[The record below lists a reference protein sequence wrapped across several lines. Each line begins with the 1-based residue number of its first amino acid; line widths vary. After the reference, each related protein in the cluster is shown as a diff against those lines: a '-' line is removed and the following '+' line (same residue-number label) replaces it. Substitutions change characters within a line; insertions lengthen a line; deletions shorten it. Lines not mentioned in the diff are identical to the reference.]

1 MSAPVRFEGVD
12 SPVFGGLPRASQDF
26 ARARVV
32 VLPIP
37 LDRTT
42 SYVAGTRNGPREIL
56 VASSHMELYDEE
68 VGGEP
73 VDVGLYTLPEMEL
86 PFEDLADVMAEVE
99 RVSGEL
105 FDLGKFP
112 FVLGGEHSITP
123 AIVAAAARRHPGLT
137 VLQLDAHADLRDRF
151 MGTRFNHA
159 CAMRRTLEHAR
170 CVQVAVRSL
179 AADEARAIPTLNTT
193 VFYDLDMR
201 TNPAWIDRVVDA
213 LADPVYVTIDCD
225 ALDPAIMPAVGT
237 PEPGGLQARE
247 LLKGIRRLATELPV
261 VSMEVVEVSPPYD
274 SADITALLAHRVIL
288 EALSGIALRR
298 SGRSPTREPSN

>member
-1 MSAPVRFEGVD
+1 MSAPICFEGVD

-73 VDVGLYTLPEMEL
+73 VGVGLYTLPEMEL

-99 RVSGEL
+99 RVAGEL

-170 CVQVAVRSL
+170 CVQVGVRSL
-179 AADEARAIPTLNTT
+179 SADEARAIPTLNTT

-237 PEPGGLQARE
+237 PEPGGLSWPETTRLLRAVFERRTVVGCDLVELCPMPGNVAPTFLCAR
-247 LLKGIRRLATELPV
+247 LVNKIVGYRFGAGQR
-261 VSMEVVEVSPPYD
+261 
-274 SADITALLAHRVIL
+274 
-288 EALSGIALRR
+288 
-298 SGRSPTREPSN
+298 

>member
-73 VDVGLYTLPEMEL
+73 VDAGLYTLPEMEL

-179 AADEARAIPTLNTT
+179 SADEARAIPTLNTT

-237 PEPGGLQARE
+237 PEPGGLSWPETTRLLRAVFERRTVVGCDLVELCPMPGNVAPTFLCAR
-247 LLKGIRRLATELPV
+247 LVNKIVGYRFGTGQR
-261 VSMEVVEVSPPYD
+261 
-274 SADITALLAHRVIL
+274 
-288 EALSGIALRR
+288 
-298 SGRSPTREPSN
+298 